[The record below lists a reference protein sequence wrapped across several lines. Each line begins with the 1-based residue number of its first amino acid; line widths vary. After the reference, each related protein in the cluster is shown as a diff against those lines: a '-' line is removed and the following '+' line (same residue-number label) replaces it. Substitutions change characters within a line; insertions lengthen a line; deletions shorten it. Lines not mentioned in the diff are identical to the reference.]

1 MVKCIRDILGLPFVM
16 DKEKMKETLNE
27 ELSGSIDFDVLDVSE
42 GQIIRLKDGTLIDP
56 EIFISYFNDLSAFEE
71 EFGPL
76 EEAKEKLR
84 DLKKLEEEFGPVS
97 EISEALNKLYEKA
110 EALLESYH
118 DEEED
123 ENEDVYLDDEEDDD
137 EEELDVSDLT
147 VKQLL
152 ALLVTA
158 LLDDDEGAD
167 EDVDL
172 EDLDLEHIGD
182 MTVGELLQLLREG
195 KVEEILTLSEG
206 REDEEVSEGFE
217 NKEKKVWRR
226 GGKKVRYP
234 SRSRR
239 LEDSSV
245 EESVERVSE
254 GREKKVCGCG
264 GNKSKSS
271 SSIEEAIEKLFEEG
285 EEGGIAVQPP
295 MGMVEKPNKYMD
307 DEEEEEKEKE
317 VEEEEKGEKEDQ
329 ENMVKVKEESFTN
342 ESASSKDSFD
352 LDIFKRL
359 LDRLG

>member
-1 MVKCIRDILGLPFVM
+1 M

-27 ELSGSIDFDVLDVSE
+27 ELSGSIDFDVVDVSE

-118 DEEED
+118 DEDED
-123 ENEDVYLDDEEDDD
+123 GDYYLENEEEEDDD

-147 VKQLL
+147 VRQLL

-172 EDLDLEHIGD
+172 EDLDLERIGD

-195 KVEEILTLSEG
+195 RVEEVLEG
-206 REDEEVSEGFE
+206 NEKEG
-217 NKEKKVWRR
+217 
-226 GGKKVRYP
+226 
-234 SRSRR
+234 
-239 LEDSSV
+239 
-245 EESVERVSE
+245 
-254 GREKKVCGCG
+254 CGCG
-264 GNKSKSS
+264 GKKSKT

-295 MGMVEKPNKYMD
+295 IGMVEKPNKDMD
-307 DEEEEEKEKE
+307 DEEEEEKEME
-317 VEEEEKGEKEDQ
+317 GEEEEKEDKEEKEEQEDQ
-329 ENMVKVKEESFTN
+329 ENMVKVKEESSTN
-342 ESASSKDSFD
+342 ESADSKYSSD

>member
-1 MVKCIRDILGLPFVM
+1 M

-27 ELSGSIDFDVLDVSE
+27 ELSGSIDFDVVDVSE

-118 DEEED
+118 DEDGED
-123 ENEDVYLDDEEDDD
+123 EDYYLDDEGEDDD

-172 EDLDLEHIGD
+172 EDLDLENIGD
-182 MTVGELLQLLREG
+182 MTVGELLRLLREG
-195 KVEEILTLSEG
+195 KVEEVLEG
-206 REDEEVSEGFE
+206 NEKEG
-217 NKEKKVWRR
+217 
-226 GGKKVRYP
+226 
-234 SRSRR
+234 
-239 LEDSSV
+239 
-245 EESVERVSE
+245 
-254 GREKKVCGCG
+254 CGCG
-264 GNKSKSS
+264 GKKSKPS

-295 MGMVEKPNKYMD
+295 MGIVEEPNKDMD
-307 DEEEEEKEKE
+307 DEEEKEKDKEKE
-317 VEEEEKGEKEDQ
+317 DKGEQEDQ
-329 ENMVKVKEESFTN
+329 ENMVKVKEESFTKEN
-342 ESASSKDSFD
+342 AAGQDPFD

>member
-1 MVKCIRDILGLPFVM
+1 MVKYIRDILGLPFVM

-27 ELSGSIDFDVLDVSE
+27 ELSGSIDFDVVDVSE

-84 DLKKLEEEFGPVS
+84 ELKKLEEEFGPVS

-118 DEEED
+118 DEED
-123 ENEDVYLDDEEDDD
+123 DYLVEEELEDDED

-152 ALLVTA
+152 ALLVTY

-172 EDLDLEHIGD
+172 EDLDLERIGD
-182 MTVGELLQLLREG
+182 MTVGELLQLIREG
-195 KVEEILTLSEG
+195 KVEE
-206 REDEEVSEGFE
+206 VSEGLD

-226 GGKKVRYP
+226 GGKKFRYP

-245 EESVERVSE
+245 EESVEKVSE
-254 GREKKVCGCG
+254 GKEKEGCGCG
-264 GNKSKSS
+264 GKKSKTSP
-271 SSIEEAIEKLFEEG
+271 IEEAIEKLFEEG

-295 MGMVEKPNKYMD
+295 MGVVEKPNKDME
-307 DEEEEEKEKE
+307 DEEEEEKKEKE
-317 VEEEEKGEKEDQ
+317 EKEEEKEEQ
-329 ENMVKVKEESFTN
+329 ENMVKVKEESA
-342 ESASSKDSFD
+342 ASEDSFD
-352 LDIFKRL
+352 LNIFKRL

>member
-1 MVKCIRDILGLPFVM
+1 M

-27 ELSGSIDFDVLDVSE
+27 ELSGSIDFDVIDVSE

-84 DLKKLEEEFGPVS
+84 ELKKLEEEFGPVS
-97 EISEALNKLYEKA
+97 EVSEALNKLYEKA
-110 EALLESYH
+110 EALLESYQ
-118 DEEED
+118 DEDEDEDDYLDVEEEP
-123 ENEDVYLDDEEDDD
+123 EDDE

-158 LLDDDEGAD
+158 LLDDDEEAD

-172 EDLDLEHIGD
+172 EDLDLERIGD

-195 KVEEILTLSEG
+195 RV
-206 REDEEVSEGFE
+206 EEVSEG
-217 NKEKKVWRR
+217 K
-226 GGKKVRYP
+226 GKK
-234 SRSRR
+234 
-239 LEDSSV
+239 
-245 EESVERVSE
+245 
-254 GREKKVCGCG
+254 GCGCG
-264 GNKSKSS
+264 ENKSKS

-295 MGMVEKPNKYMD
+295 MGMVEKPNTD
-307 DEEEEEKEKE
+307 TDEDEEEQ
-317 VEEEEKGEKEDQ
+317 EDQ
-329 ENMVKVKEESFTN
+329 EKDQENQEDQDDTVNTVKVKEEGYADKGSTN
-342 ESASSKDSFD
+342 ESSID

>member
-1 MVKCIRDILGLPFVM
+1 M

-27 ELSGSIDFDVLDVSE
+27 ELSGSIDFDVVDVSE

-118 DEEED
+118 DEDGED
-123 ENEDVYLDDEEDDD
+123 EDYYLDDEEEED

-172 EDLDLEHIGD
+172 EDLDLENIGD
-182 MTVGELLQLLREG
+182 MTVGELLRLLREG
-195 KVEEILTLSEG
+195 KVEEVFAPSED
-206 REDEEVSEGFE
+206 REDEVEEVFEDFE
-217 NKEKKVWRR
+217 NKKMKGRSRKVKKF
-226 GGKKVRYP
+226 RYP

-239 LEDSSV
+239 SENFSV
-245 EESVERVSE
+245 GESVEKVSE
-254 GREKKVCGCG
+254 NKEKEGCGCG
-264 GNKSKSS
+264 GNKSKS

-295 MGMVEKPNKYMD
+295 MGIVEEPNKDMD
-307 DEEEEEKEKE
+307 DEEDKEKEREKEEKEE
-317 VEEEEKGEKEDQ
+317 QEDQ
-329 ENMVKVKEESFTN
+329 ENVVKVKEESFTKEN
-342 ESASSKDSFD
+342 AAGQDPFD

>member
-1 MVKCIRDILGLPFVM
+1 
-16 DKEKMKETLNE
+16 MKETINE

-110 EALLESYH
+110 EALLESYYDEDH
-118 DEEED
+118 DEDED
-123 ENEDVYLDDEEDDD
+123 YYLENEEEDD

-172 EDLDLEHIGD
+172 EDLDLERIGD

-195 KVEEILTLSEG
+195 KVEEVLEG
-206 REDEEVSEGFE
+206 
-217 NKEKKVWRR
+217 KEK
-226 GGKKVRYP
+226 GG
-234 SRSRR
+234 
-239 LEDSSV
+239 
-245 EESVERVSE
+245 
-254 GREKKVCGCG
+254 CGCG
-264 GNKSKSS
+264 ESKSKP

-295 MGMVEKPNKYMD
+295 MGMVEKPNKDMD
-307 DEEEEEKEKE
+307 DEEEEEKEME
-317 VEEEEKGEKEDQ
+317 GEEEEKEEKEEKEEQEDQ
-329 ENMVKVKEESFTN
+329 ENMVKVKEESSTN
-342 ESASSKDSFD
+342 ENTASEDSFD
-352 LDIFKRL
+352 LNIFKRL

>member
-1 MVKCIRDILGLPFVM
+1 
-16 DKEKMKETLNE
+16 MKETLNE
-27 ELSGSIDFDVLDVSE
+27 ELSGSIDFDVVDVSE

-84 DLKKLEEEFGPVS
+84 ELKKLEEEFGPVS

-123 ENEDVYLDDEEDDD
+123 EDVYLDDEEEDDE

-172 EDLDLEHIGD
+172 EDLDLERIGD
-182 MTVGELLQLLREG
+182 MTVGELLQLIREG
-195 KVEEILTLSEG
+195 KVDEVFEG
-206 REDEEVSEGFE
+206 
-217 NKEKKVWRR
+217 KEK
-226 GGKKVRYP
+226 
-234 SRSRR
+234 
-239 LEDSSV
+239 
-245 EESVERVSE
+245 E
-254 GREKKVCGCG
+254 GCGCG
-264 GNKSKSS
+264 GKKKSKP

-295 MGMVEKPNKYMD
+295 MGMVEKPNKDME

-317 VEEEEKGEKEDQ
+317 GEGEEKEEKEDREEQEDQ
-329 ENMVKVKEESFTN
+329 ENMVKVKEESA
-342 ESASSKDSFD
+342 ASEDSFD
-352 LDIFKRL
+352 LNIFKRL

>member
-1 MVKCIRDILGLPFVM
+1 MVKCLRDILGLPFVM

-27 ELSGSIDFDVLDVSE
+27 ELSGSIDFDVVDVSE

-84 DLKKLEEEFGPVS
+84 DLKKLEEEFGPAS

-118 DEEED
+118 DEDED
-123 ENEDVYLDDEEDDD
+123 EDDYLGVEEELEDDE

-167 EDVDL
+167 EDLDL
-172 EDLDLEHIGD
+172 EDLDLERIGD

-195 KVEEILTLSEG
+195 KVEEVFEG
-206 REDEEVSEGFE
+206 
-217 NKEKKVWRR
+217 KEK
-226 GGKKVRYP
+226 
-234 SRSRR
+234 
-239 LEDSSV
+239 
-245 EESVERVSE
+245 E
-254 GREKKVCGCG
+254 GCGCG
-264 GNKSKSS
+264 GNKSKS

-295 MGMVEKPNKYMD
+295 MGMVEKPNKDTD

-317 VEEEEKGEKEDQ
+317 VEKEEKEGEEDQ
-329 ENMVKVKEESFTN
+329 ENMVKVKEESFSG
-342 ESASSKDSFD
+342 EDSFD

>member
-1 MVKCIRDILGLPFVM
+1 MVKCLRDILGLPFVM

-27 ELSGSIDFDVLDVSE
+27 ELSGSIDFDVVDVSE

-118 DEEED
+118 DED
-123 ENEDVYLDDEEDDD
+123 DYLDDEEGPEED
-137 EEELDVSDLT
+137 EGEELDVSDLT

-172 EDLDLEHIGD
+172 EDLDLERIGD

-195 KVEEILTLSEG
+195 KVEEVFEG
-206 REDEEVSEGFE
+206 
-217 NKEKKVWRR
+217 KEK
-226 GGKKVRYP
+226 G
-234 SRSRR
+234 
-239 LEDSSV
+239 D
-245 EESVERVSE
+245 
-254 GREKKVCGCG
+254 CGCG
-264 GNKSKSS
+264 GNKSKP

-285 EEGGIAVQPP
+285 EEGGIVVQPP
-295 MGMVEKPNKYMD
+295 MGMVEEPNKDMD
-307 DEEEEEKEKE
+307 DEEEKEKE
-317 VEEEEKGEKEDQ
+317 KGEREEQEDQEEQ
-329 ENMVKVKEESFTN
+329 ENMVKVKEESFSG
-342 ESASSKDSFD
+342 EDSFD

>member
-1 MVKCIRDILGLPFVM
+1 M

-84 DLKKLEEEFGPVS
+84 DLKRLEEEFGPVS

-118 DEEED
+118 DEDEEED
-123 ENEDVYLDDEEDDD
+123 DYLDVEEEPVDDEEDE

-195 KVEEILTLSEG
+195 KVEEVFESKDKEG
-206 REDEEVSEGFE
+206 
-217 NKEKKVWRR
+217 
-226 GGKKVRYP
+226 
-234 SRSRR
+234 
-239 LEDSSV
+239 
-245 EESVERVSE
+245 
-254 GREKKVCGCG
+254 CGCG
-264 GNKSKSS
+264 GNKSKKT

-295 MGMVEKPNKYMD
+295 IGMVEKPNKDMEKDMD

-317 VEEEEKGEKEDQ
+317 DKEEQEDQ
-329 ENMVKVKEESFTN
+329 ENMVKVKEESLTEENSTN
-342 ESASSKDSFD
+342 KNAANGDSFD

>member
-1 MVKCIRDILGLPFVM
+1 
-16 DKEKMKETLNE
+16 MKETPNE
-27 ELSGSIDFDVLDVSE
+27 KLSGSIDFDVVDVSE

-84 DLKKLEEEFGPVS
+84 QLKKLEEEFGPVS
-97 EISEALNKLYEKA
+97 EISEALDKLYEKA

-123 ENEDVYLDDEEDDD
+123 DYLVEEELEDDED

-152 ALLVTA
+152 ALLVTY

-172 EDLDLEHIGD
+172 EDLDLERIGD

-195 KVEEILTLSEG
+195 KVEEVFEG
-206 REDEEVSEGFE
+206 
-217 NKEKKVWRR
+217 KEK
-226 GGKKVRYP
+226 
-234 SRSRR
+234 
-239 LEDSSV
+239 
-245 EESVERVSE
+245 E
-254 GREKKVCGCG
+254 GCGCG
-264 GNKSKSS
+264 GKKSKT

-295 MGMVEKPNKYMD
+295 MGMVEKPNKDME
-307 DEEEEEKEKE
+307 DEEEEEKKKRERRRKR
-317 VEEEEKGEKEDQ
+317 KRRKIGRSK
-329 ENMVKVKEESFTN
+329 KTKRTWLRSKRKAPLAKTPLTLT
-342 ESASSKDSFD
+342 SSRDFWIDSGNQNN
-352 LDIFKRL
+352 RVL
-359 LDRLG
+359 L

>member
-1 MVKCIRDILGLPFVM
+1 MVKCLRNILGLPFVM

-27 ELSGSIDFDVLDVSE
+27 ELSGSIDFDVVDVSE

-118 DEEED
+118 DEDEYED
-123 ENEDVYLDDEEDDD
+123 EDDYLDDEEGPEED
-137 EEELDVSDLT
+137 EEEEFDVSDLT

-172 EDLDLEHIGD
+172 EDLDLERIGD

-195 KVEEILTLSEG
+195 KVEEVFEG
-206 REDEEVSEGFE
+206 
-217 NKEKKVWRR
+217 KEK
-226 GGKKVRYP
+226 G
-234 SRSRR
+234 
-239 LEDSSV
+239 D
-245 EESVERVSE
+245 
-254 GREKKVCGCG
+254 CGCG
-264 GNKSKSS
+264 GNKSKP

-295 MGMVEKPNKYMD
+295 MGMVEEPNKDMD
-307 DEEEEEKEKE
+307 DEEEKEKE
-317 VEEEEKGEKEDQ
+317 KGEREEQEDQGEQ
-329 ENMVKVKEESFTN
+329 ENMVKVKEESFSG
-342 ESASSKDSFD
+342 EDSFD

>member
-1 MVKCIRDILGLPFVM
+1 
-16 DKEKMKETLNE
+16 MKETLNE
-27 ELSGSIDFDVLDVSE
+27 ELSGSIDFDVVDVSE

-110 EALLESYH
+110 ETLLESYH
-118 DEEED
+118 DEDED
-123 ENEDVYLDDEEDDD
+123 EDDYLDVGEEPEDDED
-137 EEELDVSDLT
+137 DEEEELDVSDLT

-158 LLDDDEGAD
+158 LLDNDDEEAD

-172 EDLDLEHIGD
+172 EDLDLERIGD

-195 KVEEILTLSEG
+195 KVEE
-206 REDEEVSEGFE
+206 VFE
-217 NKEKKVWRR
+217 AKEK
-226 GGKKVRYP
+226 
-234 SRSRR
+234 
-239 LEDSSV
+239 
-245 EESVERVSE
+245 E
-254 GREKKVCGCG
+254 GCGCRE
-264 GNKSKSS
+264 NKSKTPSIRSRPSFSRSS
-271 SSIEEAIEKLFEEG
+271 SKTSSIDEAVEKLFEEG
-285 EEGGIAVQPP
+285 EEGDIATQPS
-295 MGMVEKPNKYMD
+295 MGMAEEPNEDMD
-307 DEEEEEKEKE
+307 GEEEEEKEKGE
-317 VEEEEKGEKEDQ
+317 KEAEEEQEDQ
-329 ENMVKVKEESFTN
+329 ENMVKVKEESSTKEN
-342 ESASSKDSFD
+342 ASGEYPSD

>member
-1 MVKCIRDILGLPFVM
+1 M

-42 GQIIRLKDGTLIDP
+42 GQIIRLKDGTLLDP
-56 EIFISYFNDLSAFEE
+56 EVFISYFNDLSAFEE

-84 DLKKLEEEFGPVS
+84 ELKKLEEEFGPVS

-110 EALLESYH
+110 EALLESYR
-118 DEEED
+118 DEDEDEDDYLVEEEL
-123 ENEDVYLDDEEDDD
+123 EDDE

-147 VKQLL
+147 VRQLL

-172 EDLDLEHIGD
+172 EDLDLERIGD

-195 KVEEILTLSEG
+195 KVEEVFEGKEKEG
-206 REDEEVSEGFE
+206 R
-217 NKEKKVWRR
+217 
-226 GGKKVRYP
+226 
-234 SRSRR
+234 
-239 LEDSSV
+239 
-245 EESVERVSE
+245 
-254 GREKKVCGCG
+254 GCG
-264 GNKSKSS
+264 GNKSKNSEAPSIRSRPSS
-271 SSIEEAIEKLFEEG
+271 RSRASSIDGAIEKLFEEG
-285 EEGGIAVQPP
+285 EEGGIVVQPSI
-295 MGMVEKPNKYMD
+295 GMVEEPNKDMD
-307 DEEEEEKEKE
+307 DEEEKEKE
-317 VEEEEKGEKEDQ
+317 KEKEKEEKEEQEDQ
-329 ENMVKVKEESFTN
+329 ENVVKVKEESLSEESSTNKTN
-342 ESASSKDSFD
+342 ENASGEDPFD

>member
-1 MVKCIRDILGLPFVM
+1 
-16 DKEKMKETLNE
+16 MKETLNE
-27 ELSGSIDFDVLDVSE
+27 ELSGSIDFDVVDVSE

-84 DLKKLEEEFGPVS
+84 ELKKLEEEFGPVS

-118 DEEED
+118 DEDED
-123 ENEDVYLDDEEDDD
+123 GDYYLENEEEDD

-158 LLDDDEGAD
+158 LLDDDEGTD

-172 EDLDLEHIGD
+172 EDLDLERIGD

-195 KVEEILTLSEG
+195 KVEEVLEG
-206 REDEEVSEGFE
+206 NEKEG
-217 NKEKKVWRR
+217 
-226 GGKKVRYP
+226 
-234 SRSRR
+234 
-239 LEDSSV
+239 
-245 EESVERVSE
+245 
-254 GREKKVCGCG
+254 CGCG
-264 GNKSKSS
+264 GKKSKT

-295 MGMVEKPNKYMD
+295 MGMVEKPNKNMD
-307 DEEEEEKEKE
+307 DEEEEKKEKE
-317 VEEEEKGEKEDQ
+317 GEEEEKQEKEDREGEEEEKEDKEEKEEQEDQ
-329 ENMVKVKEESFTN
+329 ENMVKVKEESSTN
-342 ESASSKDSFD
+342 ESADSKYFSD